1 MKAVP
6 GTSVLTPLA
15 PGATLSPDSVLFE
28 SRGAVLVLGD
38 DAGVARAVEEVAKN
52 QRVTVFAPGID
63 EVRLSGRVT
72 AVGTRV
78 AALQGRL
85 GAFRAQVRGPDGL
98 RDIGAASPHRDGLF
112 DLVLDLSRKP
122 LMTMEVAP
130 LGYFAPGEDEAARA
144 EAIRSLQGLVGS
156 FTKPRYFRYQAE
168 LCAHSASGLTGCTRC
183 LEVCSAAAILSAG
196 GQIRVDAHLCQ
207 GCASCTLACPTG
219 ALSFNAPSRDVLR
232 ERLVASMTGA
242 SPEAVL
248 LVHGQRSTTAVH
260 ELERRGGI
268 RALPVDP
275 LPALG
280 EELWLEAFALGA
292 RAVGL
297 VDDDGL
303 APASRSLLRSRVAQA
318 RVLLQS
324 LGLQP
329 DMLRFAP
336 LDDLA
341 AWFNEILP
349 SPVQSGHVEA
359 GDAGPAASTVSS
371 SRSDKRPMLLDAVS
385 RLGRNATAGASTELL
400 AGASFGEV
408 CVDRQRCTL
417 CFACANVCP
426 TGALTS
432 HDAGAP
438 RLLFAE
444 DACVQCGLC
453 VAACPEKVVSLH
465 PRFRPQRSARGET
478 RTLNEDQLL
487 ACTNCGT
494 PFIGARLLASSL
506 ERIKGHPV
514 LARDGRERLM
524 TCPSC
529 RQHAM
534 LQT

>member
-1 MKAVP
+1 MKAVS

-15 PGATLSPDSVLFE
+15 PGATPSPDSVLFE

-63 EVRLSGRVT
+63 ERRLSGRIT

-112 DLVLDLSRKP
+112 DLVLDLSCKP

-183 LEVCSAAAILSAG
+183 LEVCSAAAISSAG
-196 GQIRVDAHLCQ
+196 GQIRVDPHLCQ

-232 ERLVASMTGA
+232 ERLAALMTEAG
-242 SPEAVL
+242 PEAVL
-248 LVHGQRSTTAVH
+248 VVHGQRSSTAVH
-260 ELERRGGI
+260 GLERHSGI

-303 APASRSLLRSRVAQA
+303 APASRSLLKGRVAQA

-324 LGLQP
+324 LGLQH
-329 DMLRFAP
+329 DRLRFAP

-341 AWFNEILP
+341 TWFDELWSNPL
-349 SPVQSGHVEA
+349 QSGGVEA
-359 GDAGPAASTVSS
+359 GGAASTASTGS
-371 SRSDKRPMLLDAVS
+371 RSRSDKRTSLLNAAS
-385 RLGRNATAGASTELL
+385 RLGVWA
-400 AGASFGEV
+400 
-408 CVDRQRCTL
+408 
-417 CFACANVCP
+417 
-426 TGALTS
+426 
-432 HDAGAP
+432 
-438 RLLFAE
+438 AE
-444 DACVQCGLC
+444 G
-453 VAACPEKVVSLH
+453 KSLMSVE
-465 PRFRPQRSARGET
+465 PPAR
-478 RTLNEDQLL
+478 
-487 ACTNCGT
+487 
-494 PFIGARLLASSL
+494 
-506 ERIKGHPV
+506 
-514 LARDGRERLM
+514 
-524 TCPSC
+524 
-529 RQHAM
+529 
-534 LQT
+534 